1 MEYLGGR
8 NLLTS
13 HFIIGCC
20 EVERKFTLTET
31 QEIEAL
37 HKWLD
42 FKDNDWGM
50 RQYRTERTQ
59 YIDFLEII
67 DFECFKNITTE
78 LYKSYSNEYP
88 YATKKDFIKHVFE
101 FTIYDLETF
110 LKLKLSWL
118 GEAPNE
124 DIYSFYTVYSA
135 YDREYLDYAINSNY
149 TVEHYRQYYKVV
161 LDYLKSFYDASP
173 IDGLPTCQPIET
185 EEETD
190 QLENEQKK
198 QSATLSDLI
207 THQNSVKIVEGIKIK
222 YKNIKGKR
230 LKLLLLA
237 FQDLDLLPKER
248 LAQKF
253 YDCCKKEFEWD
264 IASYNAMNGYNFNNV
279 IDNEVCSKMK
289 EYLKTLI

>member
-1 MEYLGGR
+1 MEYLGAT
-8 NLLTS
+8 NLFSS
-13 HFIIGCC
+13 HFIIGCR

-37 HKWLD
+37 HKWLN
-42 FKDNDWGM
+42 FKDKDWGM

-67 DFECFKNITTE
+67 DFECFKSITTE
-78 LYKSYSNEYP
+78 LYKSYSDEYP
-88 YATKKDFIKHVFE
+88 YSTKKDFIKHVFE
-101 FTIYDLETF
+101 YTIYDLETF

-118 GEAPNE
+118 GIAPNE
-124 DIYSFYTVYSA
+124 DKYSFYTVYSSD
-135 YDREYLDYAINSNY
+135 DREYLDYAININY
-149 TVEHYRQYYKVV
+149 TIEHYRQYFKVV
-161 LDYLKSFYDASP
+161 LDYLKSFYDVS
-173 IDGLPTCQPIET
+173 LPCHPIEI

-190 QLENEQKK
+190 QLETEQIKH
-198 QSATLSDLI
+198 SAKLCDLI
-207 THQNSVKIVEGIKIK
+207 THQNSAKIVEGVKIK

-237 FQDLDLLPKER
+237 FQNLDLLPKER
-248 LAQKF
+248 FAQKF

-264 IASYNAMNGYNFNNV
+264 IASYNAMNGHIFNTFT
-279 IDNEVCSKMK
+279 DNEEYSKME